1 MPHHKS
7 LQYLMI
13 VQIFLVIDTQR
24 IVADMSF
31 KTDIKSVRIRQN
43 KIIVALYNKVFV
55 LDLFS
60 MEI

>member
-1 MPHHKS
+1 
-7 LQYLMI
+7 MI